1 MTNTCDTS
9 HEDRPEDI
17 KSFQNGSDLLA
28 RIREE
33 GTRLSREKIIPIIKE
48 TIEFANT
55 TEELQILLSW
65 TTPGHCLDKLVLKKM
80 IETAKTEEELG
91 CLQKKTLLDA
101 HPSLQ
106 NFWEQRKRKITM
118 NRG

>member
-1 MTNTCDTS
+1 MINICDTR
-9 HEDRPEDI
+9 HEYRPEDI

-65 TTPGHCLDKLVLKKM
+65 TTPGHYLDKLVLEKM
-80 IETAKTEEELG
+80 IEKAKTKEELEDLLG
-91 CLQKKTLLDA
+91 KKLLDT
-101 HPSLQ
+101 HPDLHSFWKQQ
-106 NFWEQRKRKITM
+106 NKEITAS
-118 NRG
+118 RG